1 MNVVAA
7 AVVVAAEVVVP
18 GADVVGPGDVVAGS
32 AAVVVVVPASAS
44 TQSGVTSLH
53 SHSHL

>member
-32 AAVVVVVPASAS
+32 AVVVVVVPASAS